1 MGVDIATALII
12 AIVLVVLAE
21 LVWLLIVWIDGP
33 IIRRR
38 SIVSRRWPDRPASHN
53 YEDIR

>member
-38 SIVSRRWPDRPASHN
+38 SIVSRRGPDRPASHN